1 MRVSGKDDDGE
12 TPNRVKTDGTPN
24 TPAHAENTPSNHA
37 TLPEGGARNA

>member
-37 TLPEGGARNA
+37 ALQEGGARNA